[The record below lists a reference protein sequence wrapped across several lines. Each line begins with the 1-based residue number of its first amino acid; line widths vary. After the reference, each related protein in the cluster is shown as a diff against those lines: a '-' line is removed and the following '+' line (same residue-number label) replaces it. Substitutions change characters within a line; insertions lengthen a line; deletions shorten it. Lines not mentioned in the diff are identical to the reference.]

1 MESNWRSIWLAALVG
16 VLVTGGLLTGD
27 SRVVG
32 AIASGGDVSS
42 GIWSYNLDCEGIKA
56 SNPLMSCAERYLR
69 CDAH

>member
-1 MESNWRSIWLAALVG
+1 
-16 VLVTGGLLTGD
+16 VTGGLLTGD